1 MLITKKDFYIN
12 KDVVFLN
19 HGSFGACPKETM
31 EIYQKFQIQLEH
43 QPVEFLD
50 RKFEESLDY
59 AREKLANFTGAG
71 KDELVFVPNTTT
83 GLNIVMKSLD
93 LKQGDEIL
101 TTDQEYGAMRRMLD
115 LYFIP
120 RGVEIKTVNIKLPVK
135 SKEEI
140 YSSVLNW
147 LTPKT
152 KVLFISHISSASA
165 LRIPVE
171 EIIENAASR
180 GVLTVVD
187 GAHIP
192 GQLPLDLKTLGADFY
207 AGNCHKW
214 LMTPKG
220 SAFLYARGDNGEK
233 LKPLITSWGMQHKEA
248 QAPNLIKEFQYNGT
262 IDISAYLS
270 VPAGIEFL
278 KKLIESGQFE
288 AVKNLAREFVEIFA
302 EETGFEQLYPVDKYF
317 VQNMAAFRFNN
328 CNPVDLKKYLY
339 EKYKIEIPVFTLNN
353 ENFIRYSVQCYTV
366 KKDLEIL
373 IEAVRKFP
381 KR

>member
-1 MLITKKDFYIN
+1 MITKKDFYLN

-19 HGSFGACPKETM
+19 HGSFGACPIETM
-31 EIYQKFQIQLEH
+31 KIYQKFQIQLEQ

-50 RKFEESLDY
+50 RKFEKSLDY
-59 AREKLANFTGAG
+59 AREKLANFFSAG

-83 GLNIVMKSLD
+83 GLNIVMKSLH
-93 LKQGDEIL
+93 LKPGDEIL

-120 RGVEIKTVNIKLPVK
+120 LGVVIKTVKIKLPIK

-140 YSSVLNW
+140 FNSVVNS

-152 KVLFISHISSASA
+152 KVLFISHLSSASA

-171 EIIENAASR
+171 EIIKSAGNL
-180 GVLTVVD
+180 GVITVVD

-192 GQLPLDLKTLGADFY
+192 GQLPLDLQKLGADYY

-233 LKPLITSWGMQHKEA
+233 LKPLITSWGMQHKEVE
-248 QAPNLIKEFQYNGT
+248 APNLIREFQYNGT

-278 KKLIESGQFE
+278 KKIIESGQYE
-288 AVKNLAREFVEIFA
+288 AIKDLAREFVEIFA
-302 EETGFEQLYPVDKYF
+302 EETGFEQIYPADNYF

-328 CNPVDLKKYLY
+328 CNPVELKKYLY
-339 EKYKIEIPVFTLNN
+339 EKYNIEIPVFTLND
-353 ENFIRYSVQCYTV
+353 ENFIRYSVQCYTER
-366 KKDLEIL
+366 KDLEIL
-373 IEAVRKFP
+373 IEAVK
-381 KR
+381 KYQKK